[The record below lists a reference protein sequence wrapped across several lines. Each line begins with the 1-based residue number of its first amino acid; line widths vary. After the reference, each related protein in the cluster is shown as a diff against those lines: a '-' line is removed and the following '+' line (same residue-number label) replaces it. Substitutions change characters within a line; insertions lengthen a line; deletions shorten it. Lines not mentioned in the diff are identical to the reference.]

1 MDAPTCRA
9 ELTRRAV
16 EFTVVASAPGVL
28 APVRLPNDVGGV
40 TFHTAAPAHLRK
52 VSPFDV
58 FDCRLVL
65 SLHDWSPMLRAH
77 DIDEVVLFSAW
88 RPPPRSAAALPIAR
102 RHPGALAIDAYRFV
116 KRAADDHGAPAT
128 LDVERDF
135 HGTRGAPPCGADAAG
150 PRPDTPEARELRSIV
165 CEAVDQHLFTV
176 ILTPNY
182 DVHHRNHFHLELTP
196 DVPWYLVR

>member
-182 DVHHRNHFHLELTP
+182 DVHHRNHFHLELTA